1 MVALVPAKYLKM
13 TGILP
18 FTAFSLQTKRVS
30 TDHISL
36 EAVVEVS

>member
-30 TDHISL
+30 TNHISL
-36 EAVVEVS
+36 EGVVEIS